1 MIKNIN
7 IRNKYEENLY
17 IINIII
23 YDAIEPNEPGM
34 YLILPKLNNVTYK
47 SIILFTT

>member
-1 MIKNIN
+1 MNIN
-7 IRNKYEENLY
+7 IRTKYEKNLY
-17 IINIII
+17 IKNIII

-47 SIILFTT
+47 FVILFIT